1 LPLGDRL
8 LGWHYLWAVA
18 RFRLRFLLQELDLVG
33 PDVVLGRSPDCQI
46 TIDDPLVS
54 RQHARIVIEA
64 GSARVV
70 DLGSRNGVRVNGN
83 LIRGEATLKHNDRV
97 RLGTQDLV
105 FLVVEE
111 NQPRIARST
120 GYMMHCEACGR
131 PFPGESAVCPHCG
144 HTVEATSPG
153 SYETITGLVVDS
165 QTSWTFQLL
174 GEVIERALAA
184 GRAPE
189 AERMFQRAAQDVS
202 DRLARKQ
209 PIDPKHL
216 SSLAV
221 YAMRLSQLLS
231 DVRWGGWVLDIYIQS
246 KLLPA
251 NEVLDQ
257 VEALRGEL
265 KATLKPRLEQLLR
278 ASAADTTPGEPDDD
292 SRRQRISQ
300 LL

>member
-1 LPLGDRL
+1 
-8 LGWHYLWAVA
+8 
-18 RFRLRFLLQELDLVG
+18 VG
-33 PDVVLGRSPDCQI
+33 PDIVLGRSPDCQI

-54 RQHARIVIEA
+54 RQHARIVIK
-64 GSARVV
+64 GNDARVV

-83 LIRGEATLKHNDRV
+83 LIRGEALLKHNDRV

-120 GYMMHCEACGR
+120 GYMMHCESCGR

-144 HTVEATSPG
+144 QAVETTSPS
-153 SYETITGLVVDS
+153 SYDTITGLVVDS

-202 DRLARKQ
+202 DRIVRKV
-209 PIDPKHL
+209 PLEPKHL
-216 SSLAV
+216 QSIAV
-221 YAMRLSQLLS
+221 YAMRLSKLLA
-231 DVRWGGWVLDIYIQS
+231 DARWANWVLEIYGQC
-246 KLLPA
+246 KLLP
-251 NEVLDQ
+251 NSEVLDHL
-257 VEALRGEL
+257 EALPTPL
-265 KATLKPRLEQLLR
+265 KTMLKPRLQAVLSD
-278 ASAADTTPGEPDDD
+278 AQGDTDAAA
-292 SRRQRISQ
+292 RQRIGA
-300 LL
+300 LI